1 MLQSIEQKIGQ
12 TTPISREEARWLYTE
27 SELPTLS
34 RLSTAVRN
42 RYHSPHEATYLIMA
56 IINYTNICVAGC
68 DYCAFYRFPHE
79 EGAYLKSF
87 DEVVERVE
95 RLVSFG
101 GTLVGFNGGF
111 HPKLSLPYY
120 AEFFRMIHK
129 RFPEL
134 GFKDM
139 TVAEFMFAC
148 KLSKLSYDEGA
159 KVLKDAGT
167 RWIPG
172 GGAEVL
178 DEDFRKRHSPGKY
191 KVSDFFSAQKA
202 ILEAGLGSTATM
214 VIGFDESLEERLSH
228 LETLRK
234 FQDDTGRKLPSFL
247 CWTYKPYNTK
257 LGGKEIST
265 EEYLRWLA
273 VSRIFLHNFK
283 HIRTSVLT
291 RNEDALLG
299 LKYGADDFD
308 LPLEDEVTEKAGA
321 HISEDFDSLL
331 ASARKLG
338 FHVKKRK
345 PFEPTYGIWEKEFVE
360 STFFE
365 KKFPSTPPP
374 KKL

>member
-1 MLQSIEQKIGQ
+1 MLAAIVRKITEQ
-12 TTPISREEARWLYTE
+12 TPIQREEAHWLTTHAD
-27 SELPTLS
+27 LPTLS
-34 RLSTAVRN
+34 KLATQVRD
-42 RYHSPHEATYLIMA
+42 RYHAPFEASYLIMA

-79 EGAYLKSF
+79 EGAYLKPF

-95 RLVSFG
+95 RLVRYG

-111 HPKLSLPYY
+111 HPKLNLHFY
-120 AEFFRMIHK
+120 AEFFKMIHT
-129 RFPEL
+129 RFPDL

-148 KLSKLSYDEGA
+148 KMSKLPYSEGA
-159 KVLKDAGT
+159 RLLKEAGS

-178 DEDFRKRHSPGKY
+178 DEAFRKRHSPGKY
-191 KVSDFFSAQKA
+191 KVSDFFTAQKA

-214 VIGFDESLEERLSH
+214 VIGFDENLDERLNH
-228 LETLRK
+228 LEAVRK
-234 FQDDTGRKLPSFL
+234 FQDETGRRLPSFL
-247 CWTYKPYNTK
+247 CWTYKPHHTK
-257 LGGKEIST
+257 LGGSEIST
-265 EEYLRWLA
+265 DEYLRWLA
-273 VSRIFLHNFK
+273 VCRVFLHNFK
-283 HIRTSVLT
+283 HVRTSVLT

-321 HISEDFDSLL
+321 RISKDFESLL

-345 PFEPTYGIWEKEFVE
+345 PFEPLPYY
-360 STFFE
+360 SN
-365 KKFPSTPPP
+365 
-374 KKL
+374 